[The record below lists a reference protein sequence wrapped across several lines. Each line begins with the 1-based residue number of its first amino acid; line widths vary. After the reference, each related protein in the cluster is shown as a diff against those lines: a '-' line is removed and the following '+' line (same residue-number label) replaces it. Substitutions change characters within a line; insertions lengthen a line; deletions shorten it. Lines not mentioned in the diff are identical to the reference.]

1 MRIRLRGWKTHGGI
15 LQSTPPTRSET
26 EDEGCRIVIGRDG
39 LEGGVV
45 SFSRAA
51 FYEVN
56 KERKG
61 EGVEGIG
68 LLTMIHE

>member
-1 MRIRLRGWKTHGGI
+1 MRIRLRGWRTHGGI
-15 LQSTPPTRSET
+15 LQSTPPTKSET
-26 EDEGCRIVIGRDG
+26 EDEGCRIGIGRDG

-61 EGVEGIG
+61 EGVEGIE